1 MLKNLT
7 IKSKIL
13 FITLF
18 GLLLLSSV
26 LGYVSVSKAKESL
39 IKKSYD
45 MLTSTRD
52 NKAKQVKNY
61 LEQRIKDIKVLSK
74 SSNAD
79 ELLYDLGNLYDDL
92 DLEEDEIFDVSIVS
106 IKDATT
112 PHENF
117 FQNFAKEYGYND
129 IYLINAESGHV
140 LYTSSK
146 LKDYGSNLKFGNLKS
161 SPLAQVWKKTLES
174 KEATFIDMTKYS
186 INDNKPTMFLGAP
199 VFQDEEIKGVIVFQI
214 STKDIND
221 IMSFRKGYTK
231 SQEDYLVGQDYLMR
245 SNSYLD
251 PKNHSLNA
259 SFSNKEKGKVDGIV
273 YGGTSRKIRNYL
285 QISNK
290 LFVSHSSKSENKIG
304 YFKTELIKP
313 ISPLY
318 FNDKERTSAL
328 ISICSLLNT
337 LLPEAQQNKKIYNS
351 FEKLINSINL
361 ENWIF
366 IYIFFELNLIKDLG
380 YDTNLEQY
388 SPNESTS
395 NDISK
400 IKIDGY
406 IYEVPNFLIFKK
418 IPVKFD
424 NTLIRKSLYFTRN
437 VLQNKFFIPNNLL
450 FPKSRVVLENY
461 FN

>member
-1 MLKNLT
+1 M
-7 IKSKIL
+7 IWEDECY
-13 FITLF
+13 
-18 GLLLLSSV
+18 LLS
-26 LGYVSVSKAKESL
+26 KRKFRE
-39 IKKSYD
+39 
-45 MLTSTRD
+45 
-52 NKAKQVKNY
+52 
-61 LEQRIKDIKVLSK
+61 
-74 SSNAD
+74 NA
-79 ELLYDLGNLYDDL
+79 NIIN
-92 DLEEDEIFDVSIVS
+92 IF
-106 IKDATT
+106 T
-112 PHENF
+112 
-117 FQNFAKEYGYND
+117 
-129 IYLINAESGHV
+129 
-140 LYTSSK
+140 
-146 LKDYGSNLKFGNLKS
+146 
-161 SPLAQVWKKTLES
+161 
-174 KEATFIDMTKYS
+174 
-186 INDNKPTMFLGAP
+186 
-199 VFQDEEIKGVIVFQI
+199 
-214 STKDIND
+214 
-221 IMSFRKGYTK
+221 
-231 SQEDYLVGQDYLMR
+231 
-245 SNSYLD
+245 
-251 PKNHSLNA
+251 
-259 SFSNKEKGKVDGIV
+259 KEKGKVDGIV

-337 LLPEAQQNKKIYNS
+337 LLPESQQNKKIYNS

-388 SPNESTS
+388 SSDENKKD
-395 NDISK
+395 DILK

-418 IPVKFD
+418 IPVEFN